1 VRVLDK
7 PATANPSFDRAA
19 PDPASS
25 WAPHRLFNIGN
36 SDPTPLLSF
45 IGCLEAA
52 LGVEAIKQFEP
63 MQPGDVEAT
72 AANTTALESWVN
84 FRPSTPIGEGVE
96 RFVAWYRQ
104 YYGV

>member
-1 VRVLDK
+1 
-7 PATANPSFDRAA
+7 
-19 PDPASS
+19 
-25 WAPHRLFNIGN
+25 
-36 SDPTPLLSF
+36 
-45 IGCLEAA
+45 
-52 LGVEAIKQFEP
+52 VEAIKQFEP

-72 AANTTALESWVN
+72 AANTTALEAWVG